1 MKFTR
6 RRFLGLAGL
15 GSMGLAIAVSGR
27 SSGKS
32 LISPEQT
39 TQDASKVNPN
49 RPDVPSQERPLLRF
63 VATADTGSGDKNQFA
78 VGEAIARYH
87 DQNPFEL
94 AVLGGDNIY
103 NSGDIALIGSTFE
116 QPYAKVLARGVKFR
130 ACLGNHD
137 IRTANAV
144 PQVNYPGF
152 HMDGRYYTYSDGP
165 AQFFVLDTNGNIDWK
180 AQMNWLET
188 TLKAS
193 TASWKIVYGH
203 HPIYSSG
210 HYGTDP
216 AFVARFTPLFKKY
229 NVNLYI
235 NGHEHH
241 YERSNPIDG
250 TTYLITGHGGASL
263 RPVTAK
269 PPTSAFAVSRFGFS
283 TVEIWT
289 DRMVIQGIGTDGT
302 VFDRGVVMKKA

>member
-6 RRFLGLAGL
+6 RHFLGLTGL
-15 GSMGLAIAVSGR
+15 GSMGLAIAFSGR

-32 LISPEQT
+32 LRSFTQT
-39 TQDASKVNPN
+39 PQSANNVTPHPSATA
-49 RPDVPSQERPLLRF
+49 SQEPPLLRF

-94 AVLGGDNIY
+94 AILGGDNIY
-103 NSGDIALIGSTFE
+103 NSGDIALISSTFE
-116 QPYAKVLARGVKFR
+116 QPYAKVLARGVQFR

-137 IRTANAV
+137 IRTANAA
-144 PQVNYPGF
+144 PQVSYPGF
-152 HMDGRYYTYSDGP
+152 NMLDRYYTYGAGP

-180 AQMNWLET
+180 AQMKWLEES
-188 TLKAS
+188 LKAS

-229 NVNLYI
+229 KVNLYI

-250 TTYLITGHGGASL
+250 TTYLVTGHGGASL

-269 PPTSAFAVSRFGFS
+269 PPISAFAVSRFGFS
-283 TVEIWT
+283 TVELWA

-302 VFDRGVVMKKA
+302 VFDRGVVIKEG